1 MTVISTRRMILGVAL
16 CLFVAAAGFAQYG
29 GGAPGMGTTTGAGG
43 VYTPP
48 KGGYKSS
55 TGIAIGGA
63 AAAGV
68 AVAYLMMRNRKSV
81 VGCLAESAAGTELR
95 DAKGQTYVLDAPNVS
110 LKMGDRVK
118 LSGRKTKTDTGEPGF
133 AARKLVKDYGP
144 CGAQTAMV
152 HTSRWHI

>member
-1 MTVISTRRMILGVAL
+1 MTVISTRRIVLGVAL
-16 CLFVAAAGFAQYG
+16 CLFVAASGFAQYG
-29 GGAPGMGTTTGAGG
+29 GGVPGMGTPGAGGG

-63 AAAGV
+63 AAAGI
-68 AVAYLMMRNRKSV
+68 AVTYLMLRSRKSV
-81 VGCLAESAAGTELR
+81 VGCVSESAAGTELR
-95 DAKGQTYVLDAPNVS
+95 DTKGQTYVLDAPNIS

-118 LSGRKTKTDTGEPGF
+118 LSGRKTKSDTGAPGF

-144 CGAQTAMV
+144 CGTQTAMA
-152 HTSRWHI
+152 HSSRWHI

>member
-1 MTVISTRRMILGVAL
+1 MTVISIRRMILGVAL

-29 GGAPGMGTTTGAGG
+29 GAPGMGTPGSTGG

-68 AVAYLMMRNRKSV
+68 AVAYLVMRNRKSV

-118 LSGRKTKTDTGEPGF
+118 LSGRKTKTDTGAPGF

-144 CGAQTAMV
+144 CAAQTAMV
-152 HTSRWHI
+152 HTSRRHI

>member
-1 MTVISTRRMILGVAL
+1 MNVISARRVILGVAL
-16 CLFVAAAGFAQYG
+16 CLFLTTAGFAQYG
-29 GGAPGMGTTTGAGG
+29 GGVPGMGTTAGAGG

-63 AAAGV
+63 AAAGI
-68 AVAYLMMRNRKSV
+68 AVAYLVLRNHKSV

-95 DAKGQTYVLDAPNVS
+95 DAKGQTYVLDAPNIS
-110 LKMGDRVK
+110 LKMGDRVR
-118 LSGRKTKTDTGEPGF
+118 LSGRKTKTDTGAQGF

-144 CGAQTAMV
+144 CGTQTAMA
-152 HTSRWHI
+152 HSSRRHI